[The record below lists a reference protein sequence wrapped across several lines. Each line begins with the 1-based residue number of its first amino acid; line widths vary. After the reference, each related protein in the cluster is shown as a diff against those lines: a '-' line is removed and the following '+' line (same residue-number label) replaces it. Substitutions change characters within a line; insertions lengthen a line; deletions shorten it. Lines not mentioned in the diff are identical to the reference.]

1 MPYYVGP
8 TLCLAQRAPP
18 FKSLFK
24 SLLKPFLSAL
34 FKPLF
39 MAFGEALIAGILE
52 ESPPIPLRY
61 LLLKLAI
68 PHCKGAPILLLRVV
82 HALKHRVGRRL
93 HNGHPRFVVRHNY
106 TVLPKLAPPHKMWI
120 VQPPE
125 RVLQRMKSFEIPI
138 EGSHGKRYSIKDS
151 DAFDA
156 VC

>member
-68 PHCKGAPILLLRVV
+68 LTAK
-82 HALKHRVGRRL
+82 
-93 HNGHPRFVVRHNY
+93 
-106 TVLPKLAPPHKMWI
+106 
-120 VQPPE
+120 E
-125 RVLQRMKSFEIPI
+125 LQYSF
-138 EGSHGKRYSIKDS
+138 SVSFTR
-151 DAFDA
+151 
-156 VC
+156 